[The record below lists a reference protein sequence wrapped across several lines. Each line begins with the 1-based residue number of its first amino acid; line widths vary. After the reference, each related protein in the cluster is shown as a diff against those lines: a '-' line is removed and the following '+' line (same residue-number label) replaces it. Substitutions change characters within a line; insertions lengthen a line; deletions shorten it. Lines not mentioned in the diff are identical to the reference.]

1 MTDKELCE
9 QGIEC
14 PAEHYEPDCMSC
26 RASVLIRDMRA
37 LRDALP
43 LEAPPA

>member
-14 PAEHYEPDCMSC
+14 PAEHYEPDSC

-37 LRDALP
+37 LRNALP